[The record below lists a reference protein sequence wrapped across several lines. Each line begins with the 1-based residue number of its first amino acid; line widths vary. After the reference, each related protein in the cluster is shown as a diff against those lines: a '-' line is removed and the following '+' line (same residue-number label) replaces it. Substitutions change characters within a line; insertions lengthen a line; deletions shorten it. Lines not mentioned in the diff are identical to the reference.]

1 MNNTVLVPS
10 SSIRVSYALINEI
23 VEALN
28 NKNIVGGIF
37 CDLKKAF
44 DKLEWSVCT
53 SLTQLYIYIYRE
65 RERENLLRK
74 D

>member
-44 DKLEWSVCT
+44 DSVSQDT
-53 SLTQLYIYIYRE
+53 VLSKFQFYGVRVKFFLI
-65 RERENLLRK
+65 
-74 D
+74 